1 MLFIFSMDQAY
12 VCCKGA
18 GILRRKWRYR
28 KPYALQRKPLSVRKV
43 FFYSF
48 MLFLICNV
56 ISLWVVDQAIT
67 PTIKDIAQ
75 TEIRRITTE
84 AIDEAVLENITKKVP
99 GDSLIIERKREGLE
113 PVYSF
118 DAQVYNMA
126 LAMTTKDI
134 ETRLGIKHNSGFSN
148 GNINDVKDA
157 QLESI
162 VYRIPL
168 GVVTGL
174 TLLSNIGPEIPVEL
188 ALVRD
193 VESKFR
199 TQMINGGINN
209 TYFELYIDIEVDIQ
223 IVIPFFT
230 DEEPIK
236 YEALIGTLYI
246 PGKVPTYFGS
256 GGSLPPPAIAK

>member
-1 MLFIFSMDQAY
+1 M
-12 VCCKGA
+12 K
-18 GILRRKWRYR
+18 RWHYR
-28 KPYALQRKPLSVRKV
+28 KKSPLQRKPLSTKKV
-43 FFYSF
+43 ITYSF
-48 MLFLICNV
+48 LLFFICNL
-56 ISLWVVDQAIT
+56 ISLWVVDRAIT

-75 TEIRRITTE
+75 TEVRRITTE
-84 AIDEAVLENITKKVP
+84 AIDEAVFENITQKVP
-99 GDSLIIERKREGLE
+99 VDQLIIERKREGLE
-113 PVYSF
+113 PIYSF
-118 DAQVYNMA
+118 DAQVYNTA

-134 ETRLGIKHNSGFSN
+134 ESRLGIVHHSSFSN
-148 GNINDVKDA
+148 SNINDVKDA

-174 TLLSNIGPEIPVEL
+174 TLLSNFGPEIPVEL
-188 ALVRD
+188 SLVRD

-199 TQMINGGINN
+199 TKMINGGINN

-246 PGKVPTYFGS
+246 PGKVPTYFGN
-256 GGSLPPPAIAK
+256 GGSLLPPPAAK